1 VHVSGSVLAVN
12 CAAPIAFFP
21 DIYNEDWL
29 FFFDDASM
37 KRLGSSGFCAE
48 QVEYNP
54 FADPERAARQEFG
67 DVLAEGL
74 YALLQNERH
83 GNATYD
89 YWVHFLKAR
98 KDFLNAI
105 LARAGRGQWQI
116 RDSVL
121 AALECLA
128 HIRPDRCEGY
138 IRNWRHDLQSWN
150 RRLDDFP
157 VVDSTAEA

>member
-1 VHVSGSVLAVN
+1 ISMLAYYNTVGMRVTNFPDNSVVCHAHRATGGRQDVHVSGSVLAVN

-29 FFFDDASM
+29 FFFDDASK

-48 QVEYNP
+48 QVEYTP

-116 RDSVL
+116 HDSVL

-128 HIRPDRCEGY
+128 
-138 IRNWRHDLQSWN
+138 
-150 RRLDDFP
+150 
-157 VVDSTAEA
+157 